1 MSKSGGSALNI
12 GSTQDTTLHFGTRDM
27 VCGDWRDLMT
37 APSRA
42 GSGLAPRSL
51 RMGLDRI
58 AVPDSHT
65 VILPVENVAAVA

>member
-1 MSKSGGSALNI
+1 
-12 GSTQDTTLHFGTRDM
+12 M